1 LKDESKYRFPV
12 RCVTHIT
19 SFIKVITNSVANLGV
34 RLEVFCVSSLFVKPP
49 AEVISFVKPKSIQAL
64 SQLGG
69 GNSVVT
75 VVHRVTTRG
84 FPYTYSVI
92 V

>member
-1 LKDESKYRFPV
+1 M

-19 SFIKVITNSVANLGV
+19 SFTKVITNSVIVANLGV

-49 AEVISFVKPKSIQAL
+49 AEVISFVKPVSIQAL

-75 VVHRVTTRG
+75 VVHGVTTRG
-84 FPYTYSVI
+84 FPYTYIVI

>member
-1 LKDESKYRFPV
+1 M

-19 SFIKVITNSVANLGV
+19 SFTKVITNSVIVANLGV

-75 VVHRVTTRG
+75 VVHGVTTRG
-84 FPYTYSVI
+84 FPYTCSVI